1 MLFRPLEEKRLFGF
15 KLPFTPGLIPKERKT
30 LISKMAET
38 VSGKLLTEDVLKKE
52 LASEKTQ
59 NAVGGLFDDAIA
71 SLRTNEITVRSILN
85 KLLPDSDIT
94 LVKPGSKIGEFVP
107 ENTVSMVIDYL
118 HGKLPDIA
126 LALQNIMSE
135 NPRIDE
141 ELSQL
146 TKKIIQENLG
156 RFVGFF
162 LESDKI
168 YKSLKSEFSTF
179 ISDPANHLI
188 LKIKI
193 HEYVDNLLEYDAPEA
208 ENLIKQLLMEN
219 GLIDVSIASVLEGV
233 EEENLDKLKEFL
245 MGWINKGVCRAAE
258 FAAHNM
264 DVKGMVEDKMNSFET
279 AEAEEIILS
288 VVHKQLKAITLV
300 GGILGFI
307 IGLAPG
313 IVSLIGSF

>member
-30 LISKMAET
+30 LIRKMAET
-38 VSGKLLTEDVLKKE
+38 VSGKLLTEEVLTKE

-59 NAVGGLFDDAIA
+59 NAVSGLFDDAIA
-71 SLRTNEITVRSILN
+71 SLRASEITARSILN
-85 KLLPDSDIT
+85 KFLPDSDIT

-107 ENTVSMVIDYL
+107 EDTVSMVIDYL

-141 ELSQL
+141 ELGQL
-146 TKKIIQENLG
+146 TKKIIHENLG

-162 LESDKI
+162 LEPDKI
-168 YKSLKSEFSTF
+168 YKSLKSEFSIF
-179 ISDPANHLI
+179 ISDPKNHLV
-188 LKIKI
+188 LKTKI
-193 HEYVDNLLEYDAPEA
+193 REYVDNLLEYDAPEA
-208 ENLIKQLLMEN
+208 ETLIKQLILEN
-219 GLIDVSIASVLEGV
+219 GLVDISIADALEGV
-233 EEENLDKLKEFL
+233 KEENLNKLKEFL

-264 DVKGMVEDKMNSFET
+264 DVQSMVEDKMNSFEMG
-279 AEAEEIILS
+279 EAEEIILS
-288 VVHKQLKAITLV
+288 VVHKQLKAITIV
-300 GGILGFI
+300 GGVLGFI

-313 IVSLIGSF
+313 IVGLFGAF